1 MVRAPLTPAQIAAG
15 RRLGAILRECRG
27 ERTVADVA
35 ERAGIS
41 PETLRK
47 IESGRLLTPSF
58 ATVVALGRSLD
69 VPVDLLADAVTGAAP
84 MPSGRSAV

>member
-1 MVRAPLTPAQIAAG
+1 MVRAPLTPEQIAAG
-15 RRLGAILRECRG
+15 RRLGAVLREWRG
-27 ERTVADVA
+27 PRTVAEVA
-35 ERAGIS
+35 EGAGIS

-69 VPVDLLADAVTGAAP
+69 VPVELLADAVAGAAP
-84 MPSGRSAV
+84 MPSARSTV